1 VARPDPMKRG
11 QAAFFLREKW
21 QPVLGDKSVNKGIY
35 FKLPEKRRGT
45 KEGFAVDFLFDL
57 LHLCSPYINTLN
69 LKKKLQIFLNSHPF

>member
-1 VARPDPMKRG
+1 LLACQEVSGSIKRE
-11 QAAFFLREKW
+11 QAAFFLGEKW

-45 KEGFAVDFLFDL
+45 KEGFPVGLLFDL

-69 LKKKLQIFLNSHPF
+69 RKEKLQV